1 MCNRAS
7 AYARLLVTE
16 LRGYWCG
23 APTHAQGGWCNTIS
37 SVLEL
42 PKKKPK
48 WMEEETRAIMSSND
62 IPFASRDAAPPTAL
76 GGGGG
81 GLDLSI
87 PPRKLSSVAG

>member
-1 MCNRAS
+1 MVRQ
-7 AYARLLVTE
+7 
-16 LRGYWCG
+16 
-23 APTHAQGGWCNTIS
+23 PTHRGVGATPSAVS
-37 SVLEL
+37 SSYQ
-42 PKKKPK
+42 KKKPK

-62 IPFASRDAAPPTAL
+62 IPFASRDAAPPKAL